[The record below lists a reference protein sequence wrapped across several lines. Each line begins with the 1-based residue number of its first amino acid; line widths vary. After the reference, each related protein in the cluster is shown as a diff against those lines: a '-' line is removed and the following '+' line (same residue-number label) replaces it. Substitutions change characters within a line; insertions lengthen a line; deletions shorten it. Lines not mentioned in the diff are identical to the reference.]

1 MNVIQKICFK
11 EGKFEVCLNK
21 NTYSFFQKHSV
32 KLFCMLCFALVN
44 IYLILQMRPLD
55 QLFFGD
61 DAPYHYLRVEA
72 LKYNMENHNLFS
84 GVDYLFFGGAG
95 YASST
100 GYPDILLYIPAF
112 LRTLGVG
119 IGTSMSIL
127 IILCNI
133 LSYLIMFMC
142 MKKMSNSAV
151 CGTIAAIFYTL
162 ASYRLDNIFIR
173 FALGEMQACIFWPL
187 ILYGLYNFIFEDFK
201 KPYIIGIGFVGML
214 LSHTISTA
222 IALGF
227 CVILGLI
234 FIGRILE
241 TPRKFITLGITICAV
256 LAVAAFYWIPLL
268 EMINSCEL
276 NLLHSNV
283 HSADCTITLF
293 NLFRD
298 LSIRESPSMGIP
310 IFLMCLPRIL
320 LTRNSPIYKTLS
332 PDTKLSKRPNILV
345 AADAFLVVGVI
356 SALIAT
362 DKAPWKILT
371 HILDFMRLP
380 WRLFAL
386 STLLL
391 IAGGT
396 ICIYYLI
403 RFTNAKKIGMT
414 AVMIVSV
421 LCASVH
427 LDTLNPPRTY
437 YPDDYYTFS
446 ADRTCIV
453 CAGEW
458 LPYAICGKG
467 DILELT
473 SKLVLSDGTEVP
485 FERDNGTLTFN
496 IQNNDSIAYAQV
508 PFVWYKGYSATDENG
523 NELETSI
530 SDNGLV
536 EVNLQGASG
545 EITVKHKATTIR
557 IISYCISIAT
567 IILLLALLFIRKKKF
582 KINNLVANPENDS
595 NKLEK
600 EFSITSP
607 KIEEYDLNQ
616 KEESMI
622 KKVLSSETCAECR
635 LCCKFDNTDLWEL
648 PVIPP
653 ETEEFILN
661 QKPETKFISCG
672 NEKTFDSGHL
682 EDNELFYCPMLSE
695 NGCTMG
701 INKPF
706 DCKIWPFRVMK
717 TQEGEICIT
726 VAEICNDISDKSIE
740 ELKSFL
746 EEGLA
751 DKIFEYAKEHPS
763 HIKELM
769 PDYKI
774 IIKQ

>member
-1 MNVIQKICFK
+1 MNVIQKICFNK
-11 EGKFEVCLNK
+11 GKLEVCLNK

-32 KLFCMLCFALVN
+32 KLFCILCFALVN

-119 IGTSMSIL
+119 IGTSMSML

-133 LSYLIMFMC
+133 FSYLLMFMC
-142 MKKMSNSAV
+142 MKKMTNSAV

-162 ASYRLDNIFIR
+162 ASYRLDNIFTR
-173 FALGEMQACIFWPL
+173 FALGEIQACIFWPL

-241 TPRKFITLGITICAV
+241 TPRKFITLAITICAV

-268 EMINSCEL
+268 EMINSCKL

-332 PDTKLSKRPNILV
+332 PGTKLSKRPNILV
-345 AADAFLVVGVI
+345 AADAFLIFGI
-356 SALIAT
+356 ILALIAT
-362 DKAPWKILT
+362 DKAPWKILSKP
-371 HILDFMRLP
+371 LDFMQFP

-403 RFTNAKKIGMT
+403 HFTNAKKIGMT

-427 LDTLNPPRTY
+427 LDTLNAPRAY
-437 YPDDYYTFS
+437 HPDDYYTFS

-473 SKLVLSDGTEVP
+473 SRLILSDETEVP
-485 FERDNGTLTFN
+485 FEQNCGVLKFN
-496 IQNNDSIAYAQV
+496 IENNNSITYAKV
-508 PFVWYKGYSATDENG
+508 PFIWYKGYEATDENG
-523 NELETSI
+523 NKLETSM

-536 EVNLQGASG
+536 QVNLQGVSG

-557 IISYCISIAT
+557 IISYIISALSIV
-567 IILLLALLFIRKKKF
+567 LLLILFLKKKQ
-582 KINNLVANPENDS
+582 KPDIENTKDNNDIKEKNDS
-595 NKLEK
+595 GE
-600 EFSITSP
+600 
-607 KIEEYDLNQ
+607 D
-616 KEESMI
+616 SMI
-622 KKVLSSETCAECR
+622 KKILSSETCAECR
-635 LCCKFDNTDLWEL
+635 LCCGFDNTDLWEL

-661 QKPETKFISCG
+661 QKPETKFVPCG
-672 NEKTFDSGHL
+672 DEKTFDSGHL

-706 DCKIWPFRVMK
+706 DCKIWPFRMMK
-717 TQEGEICIT
+717 TQEGELCIT
-726 VAEICNDISDKSIE
+726 VAEICNGLSDKSIE

-763 HIKELM
+763 HIKDLM